1 MQRGNVKEVIE
12 LLMDSM
18 NQGII
23 FVDSEE
29 KIQLCNRK
37 AKETT
42 GIIINAK
49 TGHDAGKICEGDIV
63 VIADN
68 KLGDDDGLM
77 SREELTL
84 LNINDS
90 GIEKGDML
98 VAVGVYK
105 NKKIEPQYKYIRE
118 HSLNVP
124 MKLDVNYWGFH
135 ISAVIDTGKK
145 ETLISVND
153 MTHRL
158 RYSNAVGNVVII
170 DGTTGDIKFFQA
182 KGYSVRQEDL
192 GYLLRGAPYQ
202 AKTAEDTDVDV
213 TGQRFLDLFQQSPLT
228 EKLRL
233 VLEGREEKIHNQLY
247 EINKRPFNCSI
258 VRCADEAGTGGDGAF
273 LLLQDAS
280 HLESLL
286 SERDQIIQRIEEQN
300 TAREVKYL
308 AWKAAKSRFNVIITG
323 ESGTGKSKLAREIH
337 SIGMKDAP
345 FIEVNCNAIAPT
357 LFESELFGYVGGC
370 IYRGKERRQN
380 RLFRGS

>member
-1 MQRGNVKEVIE
+1 MHRSNVKEAIE
-12 LLMDSM
+12 LLMNSM

-23 FVDSEE
+23 FVDSEG

-49 TGHDAGKICEGDIV
+49 TGHDAGQICEGD
-63 VIADN
+63 IADN

-77 SREELTL
+77 GREELTL
-84 LNINDS
+84 LNINDA
-90 GIEKGDML
+90 GIHRGDML

-135 ISAVIDTGKK
+135 IQAIIDTGKK

-153 MTHRL
+153 MVHRL
-158 RYSNAVGNVVII
+158 RYSNSVGNVVII
-170 DGTTGDIKFFQA
+170 DGITGNIKFFQA

-192 GYLLRGAPYQ
+192 GYLLRGATYQ
-202 AKTAEDTDVDV
+202 AKSVEDTDVDV
-213 TGQRFLDLFQQSPLT
+213 TGQRFWDLFQQSPLT
-228 EKLRL
+228 EKLQL
-233 VLEGREEKIHNQLY
+233 VLEGTEEKVYNQLY

-258 VRCADEAGTGGDGAF
+258 VKWTDEDEAGADGAF
-273 LLLQDAS
+273 LLLSDAS
-280 HLESLL
+280 HLERLL

-300 TAREVKYL
+300 T
-308 AWKAAKSRFNVIITG
+308 
-323 ESGTGKSKLAREIH
+323 
-337 SIGMKDAP
+337 IGGDTKP
-345 FIEVNCNAIAPT
+345 
-357 LFESELFGYVGGC
+357 
-370 IYRGKERRQN
+370 
-380 RLFRGS
+380 